1 MKVSLR
7 VEKADA
13 IRIHAMNPEIV
24 FTEGADGWDAVATAE
39 QVLAAADLMDARNDD
54 ELPAVTALAAD
65 MRDAVRMTVDVMSVD
80 ECRAFWLAEVGHDEI
95 DGDVHAIV
103 FDYLC
108 EKTAA

>member
-1 MKVSLR
+1 
-7 VEKADA
+7 
-13 IRIHAMNPEIV
+13 
-24 FTEGADGWDAVATAE
+24 
-39 QVLAAADLMDARNDD
+39 
-54 ELPAVTALAAD
+54 
-65 MRDAVRMTVDVMSVD
+65 MSVD